1 MLNKYRFR
9 NKSSIAQRQSVWL
22 LTIKL
27 LVRDQLEELL
37 VQFFGDDRIR
47 TDNFMLAK
55 HTLYQLELHPLLLLK
70 IPQFDILSIG
80 AQIFGLLTTLLF
92 YYILNIKLTIPMFI
106 EVKKFRLKKLKKSK
120 GQLNAIKN
128 FISSKSKK
136 TYSFLIK
143 TLSF

>member
-1 MLNKYRFR
+1 
-9 NKSSIAQRQSVWL
+9 
-22 LTIKL
+22 
-27 LVRDQLEELL
+27 
-37 VQFFGDDRIR
+37 
-47 TDNFMLAK
+47 MLAK

>member
-1 MLNKYRFR
+1 
-9 NKSSIAQRQSVWL
+9 
-22 LTIKL
+22 
-27 LVRDQLEELL
+27 
-37 VQFFGDDRIR
+37 
-47 TDNFMLAK
+47 MLAK
-55 HTLYQLELHPLLLLK
+55 HILYQLELHPLLLSK

-120 GQLNAIKN
+120 KQLNAINN

-136 TYSFLIK
+136 TYIFLIK